1 MPRLGLVLAAGKK
14 DEPTFHVYS
23 YLLKKSMENE
33 RCPSGLVAVA
43 CGCLMLSRLQPF
55 SFSRP
60 IAPPVRDDVLAWP
73 ASGRTMG
80 SQELVV
86 RSDPRVVSTGRSCA
100 RRRRAAC
107 LRGSLP
113 SITSQGRL
121 EREPGED
128 LRRTAHA
135 VAPCRRNDRAQSRSI
150 FSPNIRS
157 VSLFF
162 SSVHGGL

>member
-1 MPRLGLVLAAGKK
+1 
-14 DEPTFHVYS
+14 
-23 YLLKKSMENE
+23 
-33 RCPSGLVAVA
+33 
-43 CGCLMLSRLQPF
+43 
-55 SFSRP
+55 
-60 IAPPVRDDVLAWP
+60 
-73 ASGRTMG
+73 MG

-128 LRRTAHA
+128 LRRTALA

-150 FSPNIRS
+150 FSPNIREVVKLQPDYRS
-157 VSLFF
+157 RLLICLFMSTSIEGVFVRWSSSGDSSYGYGEIERTAPVWSADISPSQRAAVKVVHYWFSLNK
-162 SSVHGGL
+162 SC